1 MILYHGTTKSRGEQI
16 VKDGVIS
23 NEASLVYDEEF
34 GKGLETGSISC
45 SGIMPT
51 TLATTKG
58 YVYLTNSL
66 FYAISYGNKNAIFM
80 DEPEDYFYV
89 FKVDVD
95 ENDLEADSDEV
106 AMVLMK
112 DPKDFPTAKDTL
124 NACMSARY
132 GKSIYDFQYCIF
144 PTTLDCDDENSKIIR
159 EVTEERDNEFKF
171 MNQFTEQYIQ
181 ALKAKLA
188 AISDWRV

>member
-1 MILYHGTTKSRGEQI
+1 MILYHGTTKSRGERI
-16 VKDGVIS
+16 VKGGVIS
-23 NEASLVYDEEF
+23 NEASLLYDEEF

-112 DPKDFPTAKDTL
+112 DPKDFPTAMDTL

-132 GKSIYDFQYCIF
+132 GKSIYEFQYCIF
-144 PTTLDCDDENSKIIR
+144 PTTLDCDDDIAKIIR
-159 EVTEERDNEFKF
+159 KVAEERDNEFNFKSSCE
-171 MNQFTEQYIQ
+171 EQKIQ
-181 ALKAKLA
+181 KLKAELDR
-188 AISDWRV
+188 ICNWNE